1 MLARFWGLIRSEFH
15 EYKSQLRYCLRLT
28 LSGLLAFAV
37 AQPFNF
43 PLHGLWAVL
52 TAIVVTQ
59 ASIGASLQATTEYVI
74 GTLGGAIY
82 AGAIA
87 LLVPHQTMPM
97 LIFAL
102 VLSVVPLAFIAALN
116 PKFRVAPFTAVIVLF
131 LSNEFREGPL
141 ESAIYRVV
149 EVMLGGL
156 SAIIIALLILPE
168 RAAQRALGA
177 AASILENFA
186 KVLPALMAGFTHAL
200 DIEALHRLQDD
211 LGTAIVGFQ
220 GIAAEVERERL
231 TSFIED
237 LDQGSL
243 SRTLLRLRH
252 DLVIL
257 GRAAGAP
264 LPEQL
269 FPRLNPL
276 LQELSTITSN
286 DLRQCAAA
294 LLAHQSPPGLDDFD
308 AVFVSY
314 EAEFAALRKDGLT
327 RDLSAHDVERVFALG
342 FALEQLHRDV
352 GDLHRCVSEASKTLK
367 KKWILKKRKETG

>member
-1 MLARFWGLIRSEFH
+1 MTLARFWSLAVSEFG
-15 EYKSQLRYCLRLT
+15 EYKSQLRFCLRVI
-28 LSGLLAFAV
+28 LSGLLAFGL
-37 AQPFNF
+37 AQFFDF

-59 ASIGASLQATTEYVI
+59 ASIGASLKATTEYVV

-87 LLVPHQTMPM
+87 LLMPHSTIPS
-97 LIFAL
+97 LL
-102 VLSVVPLAFIAALN
+102 VAFVVSVAPLALLSALN

-131 LSNEFREGPL
+131 LANEFHQGPL
-141 ESAIYRVV
+141 ESAGYRVV

-168 RAAQRALGA
+168 RAARRALEA
-177 AASILENFA
+177 AAGILENFA
-186 KVLPALMAGFTHAL
+186 KVLPALMGGFTHAL

-220 GIAAEVERERL
+220 GIADEVKRERL
-231 TSFIED
+231 TSFIEE

-264 LPEQL
+264 LPEQ
-269 FPRLNPL
+269 FHRRLNPV
-276 LQELSTITSN
+276 LQELSLITSN
-286 DLRQCAAA
+286 DLRQSAAA
-294 LLAHQSPPGLDDFD
+294 LLAHRPPPDLSAFD
-308 AVFVSY
+308 SACRAY
-314 EAEFAALRKDGLT
+314 EKEFAALRAEGST
-327 RDLSAHDVERVFALG
+327 RSLSAHDVERVFALG
-342 FALEQLHRDV
+342 FALEQLHRDL
-352 GDLHRCVSEASKTLK
+352 GDLHRCVSEAAKAPGK
-367 KKWILKKRKETG
+367 K